1 MFAKREGRTGVRVKS
16 RVGSRPCVVGEP
28 EHVEK
33 QHAREPGDLCNLSM
47 TNRERSEK
55 ALSRTAG
62 VYVAE
67 ESDQAIL
74 PTNRPNKEGQP
85 LAEVG
90 EGRAW
95 REENV
100 VRSGTSPT
108 LSGTTCVT
116 RANRRTKGLVPSYL
130 IRARSRMR

>member
-1 MFAKREGRTGVRVKS
+1 MRENRETSVTS
-16 RVGSRPCVVGEP
+16 RS
-28 EHVEK
+28 
-33 QHAREPGDLCNLSM
+33 D
-47 TNRERSEK
+47 RERSEK

-67 ESDQAIL
+67 ESDQAIVL
-74 PTNRPNKEGQP
+74 TNRPNKEGQP

-100 VRSGTSPT
+100 VRSSTSPT
-108 LSGTTCVT
+108 QSGATRVT
-116 RANRRTKGLVPSYL
+116 RANRRTKEQHLFVIHPSEEPNAL
-130 IRARSRMR
+130 AVHVGICAGGAG

>member
-1 MFAKREGRTGVRVKS
+1 MRENRETSVTS
-16 RVGSRPCVVGEP
+16 RS
-28 EHVEK
+28 
-33 QHAREPGDLCNLSM
+33 D
-47 TNRERSEK
+47 RERSEK

-74 PTNRPNKEGQP
+74 PTNRPNKEERSS
-85 LAEVG
+85 AEVG

-100 VRSGTSPT
+100 VRSDTSPT
-108 LSGTTCVT
+108 QSGTTRVT
-116 RANRRTKGLVPSYL
+116 RANRRTKGLPL
-130 IRARSRMR
+130 RN